1 MAQKK
6 MGNSAVSGSISLSPM
21 MRQAEFMSNDR
32 VRFPLIAQAR
42 AEIWKHSNAFLQGPT
57 ISIPAG
63 VSAKVVPESNP
74 MDTWPETLVG
84 PLDAV
89 PVWMALRNP
98 TGFSHVINAN
108 EPIGYIEFFRTP

>member
-32 VRFPLIAQAR
+32 VRFPLIAQER
-42 AEIWKHSNAFLQGPT
+42 AEVWKHTAACLAGPT
-57 ISIPAG
+57 IDIPAG
-63 VSAKVVPESNP
+63 VSAKLVPESAP
-74 MDTWPETLVG
+74 LDTWPQVLTG
-84 PLDAV
+84 PLKAHVAV
-89 PVWMALRNP
+89 TFRNP